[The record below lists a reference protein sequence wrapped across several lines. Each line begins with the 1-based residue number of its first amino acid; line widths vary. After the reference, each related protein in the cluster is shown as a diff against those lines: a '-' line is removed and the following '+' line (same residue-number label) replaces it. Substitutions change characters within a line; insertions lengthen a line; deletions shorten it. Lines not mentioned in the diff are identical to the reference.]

1 MKILI
6 INKFL
11 KPKGGSETYIIEVG
25 RCLRQKGHE
34 VQYFGMDDPY
44 RTLGN
49 ESGLYTSNLDF
60 HTRGIRR
67 FKYPFSII
75 YSREAKNKLIRVLEN
90 FNPDVVHLNNFNYQ
104 LTPSVIY
111 AVRKHDERL
120 GKKTVIFYTA
130 HDYQLI
136 CPNHMLNSPGD
147 GKNCEQ
153 CVDGR
158 YFNCIKKRCIHSSLI
173 KSILGAAEGTVY
185 RKLGTYRY
193 IDRIICPSRF
203 LESKMNRVELF
214 RGRTVALHNF
224 AGNMEVMPPLKKDY
238 VLYFGR
244 YSREK
249 GIGTL
254 LRACRELPYIPFVF
268 AGSGPLEQLVNG
280 VPNIK
285 NAGFMTGEA
294 LRKVIREA
302 RFSVYPSEYYENC
315 PFSVIESQLLRT
327 PVLGAGIG
335 GIPELIEDGVNG
347 ALFASGDLE
356 DLKGK
361 IRALWNSPEQCR
373 AWAEYCGMVRY
384 DTVETYCDKLLEL
397 YSEDLRQ

>member
-11 KPKGGSETYIIEVG
+11 KPKGGSETYIIEMG

-34 VQYFGMDDPY
+34 VQYFGMDAPD

-75 YSREAKNKLIRVLEN
+75 YSREAEDKLARVLGD

-111 AVRKHDERL
+111 AVRKHDKRL

-130 HDYQLI
+130 HDYQLL

-153 CVDGR
+153 CVDGH
-158 YFNCIKKRCIHSSLI
+158 YLNCIRKRCIHSSLI
-173 KSILGAAEGTVY
+173 KSILGAVEGTAY

-203 LESKMNRVELF
+203 LETKMNQVELF
-214 RGRTVALHNF
+214 RGRTVTLHNF
-224 AGNMEVMPPLKKDY
+224 AGHMEVMPSLKKDY

-249 GIGTL
+249 GIVTL
-254 LRACRELPYIPFVF
+254 LRACRELPYISFVF
-268 AGSGPLEQLVNG
+268 AGSGPLEQLVNE

-285 NAGFMTGEA
+285 NAGFLTGEA
-294 LRKVIREA
+294 LRNVIREA

-347 ALFASGDLE
+347 TLFVSGDLE

-361 IRALWNSPEQCR
+361 IRALWNSPKQCR
-373 AWAEYCGMVRY
+373 AWAENCGMVRY
-384 DTVETYCDKLLEL
+384 DTVDTYCDKLLEL

>member
-224 AGNMEVMPPLKKDY
+224 AGNMELMPPLKKDY

-361 IRALWNSPEQCR
+361 LRALWNSPEQCR
-373 AWAEYCGMVRY
+373 AWAENCGMVRY

>member
-75 YSREAKNKLIRVLEN
+75 YSREAKYKLIRVLEN

-173 KSILGAAEGTVY
+173 KSILGAAEGTIY

-214 RGRTVALHNF
+214 RSRTVALHNF

-361 IRALWNSPEQCR
+361 ISALWNSPEQYR
-373 AWAEYCGMVRY
+373 AWAENCGMVRY